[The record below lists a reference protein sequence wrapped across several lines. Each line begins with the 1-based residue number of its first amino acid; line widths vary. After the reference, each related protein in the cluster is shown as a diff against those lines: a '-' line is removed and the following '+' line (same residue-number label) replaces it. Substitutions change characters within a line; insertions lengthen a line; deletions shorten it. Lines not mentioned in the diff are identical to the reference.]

1 MVIKSHTQIK
11 IFCKLIKKKLKLYR
25 YKNGVSV
32 SKDTSLNDRYRILP
46 QENKFIIERTVE
58 NDAGNYS
65 CKIGELS
72 GDITVV
78 AKPAARLPPNT
89 SVVEGEKLRIHCL
102 AAGKPTPVIE
112 WTIGNELFFFN
123 KSSNK
128 YFHFILFAG
137 NETYTDSRGRVT
149 LDNDN
154 DVKNAILIIDKA
166 SLDDRGD
173 YHCKAIN
180 IANSFVNITTVSTF
194 VRVKGEFYYL
204 ISDFFFILYLIN
216 NKTFDRFR

>member
-112 WTIGNELFFFN
+112 WTIGNELFFSIN
-123 KSSNK
+123 HQTNI
-128 YFHFILFAG
+128 FILFSLQ
-137 NETYTDSRGRVT
+137 EM
-149 LDNDN
+149 
-154 DVKNAILIIDKA
+154 KLIQRA
-166 SLDDRGD
+166 EEELPL
-173 YHCKAIN
+173 
-180 IANSFVNITTVSTF
+180 ITTMMS
-194 VRVKGEFYYL
+194 RM
-204 ISDFFFILYLIN
+204 LY
-216 NKTFDRFR
+216 